1 MSHFFKQQIKLK
13 GKIIL
18 FFSFLAIGSVVTP
31 ALLVSLANPVFT
43 QTILEKQLEAE
54 RLFSL
59 CQEHLGQD
67 QFESALESCQ
77 QALNSHQEI
86 RDRSGEAK
94 SMTNLGIAYL
104 KSDQFNQGI
113 FTLEKALEIARE
125 TEEQEVEAN
134 ALILLGVAYLFL
146 GEDQKFSEFLQQ
158 ALSIAQEIGDTKLA
172 EFIQRTISPFEE
184 KATSPQR
191 IEADT
196 LMQKGIQQFQIS
208 QYRQAL
214 QSWQQT
220 LEIYRA
226 IRDRNGEAHSLNNL
240 GLAYD
245 SLEKYSQA
253 IEYYQQSLAIFQEI
267 GDRQEKAD
275 SLLNLGTVYRNLKQ
289 YSQAIE
295 YYQQS
300 LAIFQEIGDRNGEA
314 NSLNNLGVVY
324 QSLGQYSKAIDYFEQ
339 SLIIRRDIG
348 DRKGEAGSLN
358 NLGLAY
364 QSLGQY
370 SKTIEYYKQSLT
382 ILQEIGYRKGEASS
396 LNNLGNVYQSL
407 GQYPQSIDDFKQ
419 SLAIQQEIGD
429 RNGEAGSLGNLGN
442 TYRNLG
448 QYPQAIE
455 YHKQSL
461 AIQQE
466 IGDHNGEASS
476 LGNLGNAYESLGQYQ
491 KAIDFHQQSLI
502 IDQEIGDREGEAGS
516 LQNLGVV
523 HQSLG
528 HYSKAIDYFEQ
539 SLIIQRDIGD
549 REGEA
554 GSLNNLGLAY
564 QSLGQ
569 YSKTIEYYK
578 QSLAI
583 QQEIGDRKNEGITLS
598 NLGDVYNQQEQFEL
612 AIVFYKQSVKVLEG
626 IRQDIRVLERQLQE
640 SYTETVAGPYRN
652 LADLLLSQDRIY
664 EAQQVLELLKIQEI
678 QDFTR
683 SKLSRGE
690 AEVVLLL
697 EEQRIIDSYGKLVL
711 FAQELNQCELT
722 QCPKLSDLYTE
733 RDKLEN
739 ELDTLILELETLIGQ
754 RNVDDKQFLTP
765 DLFNRTANRIIE
777 ASDQYNAQ
785 PGTAVIYPLVLEDK
799 IWILWA
805 VKGKVIGKA
814 KIDNVG
820 RLKLNN
826 EILKLSSALK
836 DPNSDR
842 SSLQTSANQLYEWL
856 IAPIEQ
862 ELSAKEIEINHLA
875 FSLDRALR
883 YIPMEVLFDGQQYL
897 MEKYTITTFISAA
910 LTDTSDRLPNEL
922 NQTNILG
929 LGAANAP
936 GYDALKH
943 VPTEINNI
951 VQEDN
956 SQDQQGIYPGLEL
969 LDDEFTY
976 LNLRNNLKGRK
987 ILHIATHGDFVPGNQ
1002 NASYLVLGNGEKLTI
1017 EGEQSIKTL
1026 KNYLDDVHLVVLSG
1040 CETAVGEATKR
1051 IKTQVESKDS
1061 TGAIKFEEGVE
1072 INALSYYFISG
1083 GAKTVIASLWQVDDA
1098 STSQLMQRFYC
1109 TLANE
1114 NTSITKAQALR
1125 KAKLSLFKK
1134 TPLDCEQPTSEN
1146 ADFTHP
1152 HYWAPFILIGNGL

>member
-1 MSHFFKQQIKLK
+1 MSHSFKQQSKLK

-18 FFSFLAIGSVVTP
+18 FFSFLAIAPVLTSVLFVSVATP
-31 ALLVSLANPVFT
+31 VLAQT
-43 QTILEKQLEAE
+43 QSEKEAEAE
-54 RLFSL
+54 RLLNL
-59 CQEHLGQD
+59 CRENLGQE
-67 QFESALESCQ
+67 QFDAALESCQ
-77 QALNSHQEI
+77 QALSVYQEI
-86 RDRSGEAK
+86 KDRSGEAK

-104 KSDQFNQGI
+104 RSDQFDQGI
-113 FTLEKALEIARE
+113 STLEKALEIAKE
-125 TEEQEVEAN
+125 IGEQRVQAI
-134 ALILLGVAYLFL
+134 ALLQLGLAHISLEQSQQ
-146 GEDQKFSEFLQQ
+146 GDEFLQQ
-158 ALSIAQEIGDTKLA
+158 ALTIAKEIGEPGFA
-172 EFIQRTISPFEE
+172 EEIQQILSSGKKELN
-184 KATSPQR
+184 SPQQ
-191 IEADT
+191 IEANR
-196 LMQKGIQQFQIS
+196 LLQQGIQQLQTS
-208 QYRQAL
+208 QYQDAQ
-214 QSWQQT
+214 QSWQNS
-220 LEIYRA
+220 LELYRY
-226 IRDRNGEAHSLNNL
+226 IGDRSGEARSLNNL
-240 GLAYD
+240 GLVYFSLGQYPKAIELHQQSLAISQEIGDRNGEANSLMNLGNVYNNLGEYPKAIEYYQHSLSIFQEIGDRNGEASSLGNLGIVYD
-245 SLEKYSQA
+245 ILGEYPQA
-253 IEYYQQSLAIFQEI
+253 IEYYQQSLAIKQEI
-267 GDRQEKAD
+267 GDRNGEAN
-275 SLLNLGTVYRNLKQ
+275 SLNNLGNVYNNLGEYPK
-289 YSQAIE
+289 AIE

-300 LAIFQEIGDRNGEA
+300 LAIKQEIGDRNGEA

-324 QSLGQYSKAIDYFEQ
+324 DILGEYPKA
-339 SLIIRRDIG
+339 
-348 DRKGEAGSLN
+348 
-358 NLGLAY
+358 
-364 QSLGQY
+364 
-370 SKTIEYYKQSLT
+370 IEYYQHSL
-382 ILQEIGYRKGEASS
+382 
-396 LNNLGNVYQSL
+396 
-407 GQYPQSIDDFKQ
+407 SIF
-419 SLAIQQEIGD
+419 QEIGD
-429 RNGEAGSLGNLGN
+429 RNGEARSLGNL
-442 TYRNLG
+442 
-448 QYPQAIE
+448 
-455 YHKQSL
+455 S
-461 AIQQE
+461 
-466 IGDHNGEASS
+466 
-476 LGNLGNAYESLGQYQ
+476 NAYESLGQYTQ
-491 KAIDFHQQSLI
+491 AIEYYQQSLAI
-502 IDQEIGDREGEAGS
+502 AQEIGDREGKG
-516 LQNLGVV
+516 
-523 HQSLG
+523 
-528 HYSKAIDYFEQ
+528 K
-539 SLIIQRDIGD
+539 
-549 REGEA
+549 
-554 GSLNNLGLAY
+554 
-564 QSLGQ
+564 
-569 YSKTIEYYK
+569 
-578 QSLAI
+578 
-583 QQEIGDRKNEGITLS
+583 TLS
-598 NLGDVYNQQEQFEL
+598 NLGILYEKQKQPEL
-612 AIVFYKQSVKVLEG
+612 AIVFYKQSVIVREG
-626 IRQDIRVLERQLQE
+626 IRQDIRVLEKKLQE
-640 SYTETVAGPYRN
+640 SYTETIAGTYRS

-683 SKLSRGE
+683 SKLSRGKL
-690 AEVVLLL
+690 AEVVLLP
-697 EEQRIIDSYGKLVL
+697 EEERIIKLYDNLLVL

-739 ELDTLILELETLIGQ
+739 ELDKLILELETLIGS
-754 RNVDDKQFLTP
+754 RPIDDKQFLTP

-842 SSLQTSANQLYEWL
+842 SSLQASANQLYEWL

-862 ELSAKEIEINHLA
+862 ELSAKEIEIQHLA

-910 LTDTSDRLPNEL
+910 LTDTVDRLPNEL

-1002 NASYLVLGNGEKLTI
+1002 NGSYLVLGNGEKLTI

-1061 TGAIKFEEGVE
+1061 TGAIEFEEGVE

-1125 KAKLSLFKK
+1125 EAKLSLLNQ
-1134 TPLDCEQPTSEN
+1134 TSLDCEQPTSEN